1 MAALQFLLE
10 QLNGLCT
17 RFRQPVET
25 RRRPLGCNFADNLP
39 ERIERV
45 SDDALR
51 TGALQP
57 IAARSE
63 EVEEQGVRFV
73 IHLLD
78 E

>member
-1 MAALQFLLE
+1 M
-10 QLNGLCT
+10 
-17 RFRQPVET
+17 
-25 RRRPLGCNFADNLP
+25 GCDFADNLP

-45 SDDALR
+45 SDHALR

-78 E
+78 EQDPKQEHAARQGNGGESPFLPAG